1 MMSNLSFEQ
10 LSDLRHGRFGITD
23 VPCPLCGPDRRSPGN
38 QRRKVLRLWC
48 DDPNFI
54 TYRCARCEIDGYAH
68 DGSTR
73 AYDPAAMERV
83 WAKARECRRL
93 EDVESL
99 KKSRWLWSCRLPIEG
114 TLAETYIRDCRGY
127 RGRLPPTLGFLPAR
141 GDYHPAMIAAFGM
154 ARETLP
160 GEIVI
165 DDAAVRDVH
174 LTKLKP
180 DGSGKAGTGDDKITV
195 GTSSLGF
202 PIVLAPVNDGL
213 GLVITEGIEDA
224 LSIHEATGLGAW
236 AAGNA
241 SRMPALAAVVPD
253 YVECISIFA
262 DPDDKGITNAQKLAT
277 ALQRSDRDVRLII
290 PSSEGVAA

>member
-1 MMSNLSFEQ
+1 MTGLSFQQ
-10 LSDLRHGRFGITD
+10 LRDFSGGRVGVTD
-23 VPCPLCGPDRRSPGN
+23 EPCPLCGPERRSPAN
-38 QRRKVLRLWC
+38 QRRKVFRLWC

-54 TYRCARCEIDGYAH
+54 TYRCARCEIEGYAF

-73 AYDPAAMERV
+73 TYDPAAIERAR
-83 WAKARECRRL
+83 AKAKERQRV
-93 EDVESL
+93 EDGESV
-99 KKSRWLWSCRLPIEG
+99 KKSRWLWSCRLPIED
-114 TLAETYIRDCRGY
+114 TLAETYIRDCREY

-141 GDYHPAMIAAFGM
+141 GEYHPAMIAAFGM
-154 ARETLP
+154 ARETIP

-165 DDAAVRDVH
+165 DDSAVRGVH

-180 DGSGKAGTGDDKITV
+180 DGSGKADVEDDKITV
-195 GTSSLGF
+195 GKSSLGS
-202 PIVLAPVNDGL
+202 PIILAAVNDSL

-236 AAGNA
+236 AAGTAN
-241 SRMPALAAVVPD
+241 RMPALAVVVLD
-253 YVECISIFA
+253 YVECISVFG
-262 DPDDKGITNAQKLAT
+262 DPDQRGRENAQKLAT